1 MAELEILRTEVGPL
15 EPVTPEAKAFIR
27 RKQRI
32 PDAFIT
38 AANGSLALSP
48 DLQAVGQFSTE
59 AVNDDTQ
66 YIDGLTPLLMNMLLA
81 AQQLHQAIKKRK
93 ARLGTRAQKIYAV
106 SRALALDGD
115 APEILSHVENM
126 KRARKTINRPKAKG
140 AEKPPS
146 PPATI
151 GVRGEGGAAA

>member
-15 EPVTPEAKAFIR
+15 EPITPEAKAFIR

-32 PDAFIT
+32 PETFIT

-59 AVNDDTQ
+59 EVNDDTQ

-81 AQQLHQAIKKRK
+81 VQQLHQSIKKRK

-106 SRALALDGD
+106 SRALTLDAD
-115 APEILSHVENM
+115 SPDILSHVENM
-126 KRARKTINRPKAKG
+126 KRALKTNRPKAK
-140 AEKPPS
+140 AADKPPA
-146 PPATI
+146 PPTTI
-151 GVRGEGGAAA
+151 GVKAEGGAAA